1 MAEPLEM
8 TVQATP
14 NPNAAKF
21 MLNRTVAAQGVTY
34 RLPAPSA
41 GGAQAGDAASAGSPW
56 AEALLRIA
64 GVTQVFAL
72 HNFISVTKTPEASW
86 DVIVPQVERTLQEA
100 FA

>member
-1 MAEPLEM
+1 VTEPLDI

-21 MLNRTVAAQGVTY
+21 TLNRTVAAQGTTY
-34 RLPAPSA
+34 RDAAEPAPE
-41 GGAQAGDAASAGSPW
+41 W
-56 AEALLRIA
+56 ATQILGIA

-72 HNFISVTKTPEASW
+72 NTFVTVNKTAEGDWNQIA
-86 DVIVPQVERTLQEA
+86 PQVAHVLQQA